1 MDSTQAALVA
11 LVVGV
16 LIGSALAALVLMAL
30 RARDRARIEASFELP
45 DGTRSVLQGMDD
57 VAVVVDTSLLIVAA
71 SPPAELFGMQ
81 EGQDLPGDDLRLLV
95 RAARRAEHPESEN
108 LRLKRG
114 IEPRLVTARASV
126 ITARL
131 TLVVIRDITE
141 RERVEEMR
149 RDFVANT
156 SHELKTPVGAV
167 TLLAEAIESAA
178 DDPDQ
183 VRHFAS
189 RLTAEAGRLGQLT
202 SRIMNLSRLQSAD
215 DLTELRDVSVDEV
228 VAAAI
233 ESQWLAAQSADIT
246 IARGGSRRAYVR
258 GDVQVLTDMLPLQ
271 GASLVTGVVLALAL
285 PIVNGILITSVGQSV
300 VGRKATVG
308 EVWAQVRSKVWP
320 LIGFSFLSNLVV
332 YVATFLYVL
341 LTILG
346 FTVGV
351 GLGIVLLLLGLAGL
365 VAFLAWFIVR
375 TLLIPPALVLEG
387 QGFRSAVVRGWT
399 LTRGAYWRTLGISLL
414 AYIAVSVIASIVV
427 YPFSAITTFLVTDT
441 FGVLALTAV
450 AQIISSVVTSVFL
463 AGVVSLLYIDV
474 RMRRE
479 GLDVELTAAANEHA
493 EHGTA

>member
-1 MDSTQAALVA
+1 MIGSAAAQNVRSLCARHSTLVFMDSTQAALVA

-16 LIGSALAALVLMAL
+16 LIGGALAALVLMAL

-81 EGQDLPGDDLRLLV
+81 EGQDLPGDELRLLV

-108 LRLKRG
+108 LRLRRG

-189 RLTAEAGRLGQLT
+189 RLSAEAGRLGQLT

-228 VAAAI
+228 VAAAV
-233 ESQWLAAQSADIT
+233 ESQSLAAQSADIT
-246 IARGGSRRAYVR
+246 VSRGGSRRAYVR
-258 GDVQVLTDMLPLQ
+258 GDVQVLTE
-271 GASLVTGVVLALAL
+271 A
-285 PIVNGILITSVGQSV
+285 VG
-300 VGRKATVG
+300 
-308 EVWAQVRSKVWP
+308 
-320 LIGFSFLSNLVV
+320 NLVANAIA
-332 YVATFLYVL
+332 YSPPGAQ
-341 LTILG
+341 
-346 FTVGV
+346 VGV
-351 GLGIVLLLLGLAGL
+351 GVK
-365 VAFLAWFIVR
+365 
-375 TLLIPPALVLEG
+375 LI
-387 QGFRSAVVRGWT
+387 
-399 LTRGAYWRTLGISLL
+399 
-414 AYIAVSVIASIVV
+414 
-427 YPFSAITTFLVTDT
+427 D
-441 FGVLALTAV
+441 
-450 AQIISSVVTSVFL
+450 
-463 AGVVSLLYIDV
+463 GVVSIAVTDRGIGISEDEQRRVFERFYRADQARSRRTGGTGLGLSIVKHAVQRHGGEIELWSRPGRGSTFTMRLPAVDPPLDLPNKK
-474 RMRRE
+474 RRE
-479 GLDVELTAAANEHA
+479 KKKKKAAKAAALNREK
-493 EHGTA
+493 TP

>member
-1 MDSTQAALVA
+1 MIGSAAAQNVRSLCARHSTLVFMDSTQAALVA

-16 LIGSALAALVLMAL
+16 LIGGALAALVLMAL

-81 EGQDLPGDDLRLLV
+81 EGQDLPGDELRLLV

-108 LRLKRG
+108 LRLRRG

-131 TLVVIRDITE
+131 TLIVIRDITE

-189 RLTAEAGRLGQLT
+189 RLSAEAGRLGQLT

-228 VAAAI
+228 VAAAV
-233 ESQWLAAQSADIT
+233 ESQSLAAQSADIT
-246 IARGGSRRAYVR
+246 VSRGGSRRAYVR
-258 GDVQVLTDMLPLQ
+258 GDVQVLTE
-271 GASLVTGVVLALAL
+271 A
-285 PIVNGILITSVGQSV
+285 VG
-300 VGRKATVG
+300 
-308 EVWAQVRSKVWP
+308 
-320 LIGFSFLSNLVV
+320 NLVANAIA
-332 YVATFLYVL
+332 YSPPGAQ
-341 LTILG
+341 
-346 FTVGV
+346 VGV
-351 GLGIVLLLLGLAGL
+351 GVK
-365 VAFLAWFIVR
+365 
-375 TLLIPPALVLEG
+375 LI
-387 QGFRSAVVRGWT
+387 
-399 LTRGAYWRTLGISLL
+399 
-414 AYIAVSVIASIVV
+414 
-427 YPFSAITTFLVTDT
+427 D
-441 FGVLALTAV
+441 
-450 AQIISSVVTSVFL
+450 
-463 AGVVSLLYIDV
+463 GVVSIAVTDRGIGISEDEQRRVFERFYRADQARSRRTGGTGLGLSIVKHAVQRHGGEIELWSRPGRGSTFTMRLPAVDPPLDLPNKK
-474 RMRRE
+474 RRE
-479 GLDVELTAAANEHA
+479 KKKKKAAKAAALNREK
-493 EHGTA
+493 TP

>member
-1 MDSTQAALVA
+1 MIVSAAAQNVRSLCARHSTLVFMDSTQAALVA

-16 LIGSALAALVLMAL
+16 LIGGALAALVLMAL

-81 EGQDLPGDDLRLLV
+81 EGQDLPGDELRLLV

-108 LRLKRG
+108 LRLRRG

-189 RLTAEAGRLGQLT
+189 RLSAEAGRLGQLT

-228 VAAAI
+228 VAAAV
-233 ESQWLAAQSADIT
+233 ESQSLAAQSADIT
-246 IARGGSRRAYVR
+246 VSRGGSRRAYVR
-258 GDVQVLTDMLPLQ
+258 GDVQVLTE
-271 GASLVTGVVLALAL
+271 A
-285 PIVNGILITSVGQSV
+285 VG
-300 VGRKATVG
+300 
-308 EVWAQVRSKVWP
+308 
-320 LIGFSFLSNLVV
+320 NLVANAIA
-332 YVATFLYVL
+332 YSPPGAQ
-341 LTILG
+341 
-346 FTVGV
+346 VGV
-351 GLGIVLLLLGLAGL
+351 GVK
-365 VAFLAWFIVR
+365 
-375 TLLIPPALVLEG
+375 LI
-387 QGFRSAVVRGWT
+387 
-399 LTRGAYWRTLGISLL
+399 
-414 AYIAVSVIASIVV
+414 
-427 YPFSAITTFLVTDT
+427 D
-441 FGVLALTAV
+441 
-450 AQIISSVVTSVFL
+450 
-463 AGVVSLLYIDV
+463 GVVSIAVTDRGIGISEDEQRRVFERFYRADQARSRRTGGTGLGLSIVKHAVQRHGGEIELWSRPGRGSTFTMRLPAVDPPLDLPNKK
-474 RMRRE
+474 RRE
-479 GLDVELTAAANEHA
+479 KKKKKAAKAAALNREK
-493 EHGTA
+493 TP

>member
-1 MDSTQAALVA
+1 MIVSAAAQNVRSLCARHSTLVFMDSTQAALVA

-16 LIGSALAALVLMAL
+16 LIGGALAALVLMAL

-81 EGQDLPGDDLRLLV
+81 EGQDLPGDELRLLV

-108 LRLKRG
+108 LRLRRG

-189 RLTAEAGRLGQLT
+189 RLSAEAGRLGQLT

-233 ESQWLAAQSADIT
+233 ESQSLAAQSADIT
-246 IARGGSRRAYVR
+246 VSRGGSRRAYVR
-258 GDVQVLTDMLPLQ
+258 GDVQVLTE
-271 GASLVTGVVLALAL
+271 A
-285 PIVNGILITSVGQSV
+285 VG
-300 VGRKATVG
+300 
-308 EVWAQVRSKVWP
+308 
-320 LIGFSFLSNLVV
+320 NLVANAIA
-332 YVATFLYVL
+332 YSPPGAQ
-341 LTILG
+341 
-346 FTVGV
+346 VGV
-351 GLGIVLLLLGLAGL
+351 GVK
-365 VAFLAWFIVR
+365 
-375 TLLIPPALVLEG
+375 LI
-387 QGFRSAVVRGWT
+387 
-399 LTRGAYWRTLGISLL
+399 
-414 AYIAVSVIASIVV
+414 
-427 YPFSAITTFLVTDT
+427 D
-441 FGVLALTAV
+441 
-450 AQIISSVVTSVFL
+450 
-463 AGVVSLLYIDV
+463 GVVSIAVTDRGIGISEDEQRRVFERFYRADQARSRRTGGTGLGLSIVKHAVQRHGGEIELWSRPGRGSTFTMRLPAVDPPLDLPDKK
-474 RMRRE
+474 RRE
-479 GLDVELTAAANEHA
+479 KKKKKAAKAAALNREK
-493 EHGTA
+493 TP

>member
-16 LIGSALAALVLMAL
+16 AIGGALAALVLMAL

-57 VAVVVDTSLLIVAA
+57 VAVVVDSSLLIVAS

-81 EGQDLPGDDLRLLV
+81 EGQDLPGDGLRLLV
-95 RAARRAEHPESEN
+95 RAARRADHPESEN
-108 LRLKRG
+108 LRLRRG
-114 IEPRLVTARASV
+114 IEPRLVTARASA

-228 VAAAI
+228 IASAV
-233 ESQWLAAQSADIT
+233 ESQSLAAQSADIT
-246 IARGGSRRAYVR
+246 ISRGGSRRAYVR
-258 GDVQVLTDMLPLQ
+258 GDVQVLTE
-271 GASLVTGVVLALAL
+271 AVA
-285 PIVNGILITSVGQSV
+285 
-300 VGRKATVG
+300 
-308 EVWAQVRSKVWP
+308 
-320 LIGFSFLSNLVV
+320 NLVANAIA
-332 YVATFLYVL
+332 YSPPGAQ
-341 LTILG
+341 
-346 FTVGV
+346 VGV
-351 GLGIVLLLLGLAGL
+351 GVKVIDGVVAIAVTDRGIGIPEDEQRRVFERFYRADQARSRRTGGTGLGLS
-365 VAFLAWFIVR
+365 IVKHAVQR
-375 TLLIPPALVLEG
+375 HGGEIELWSRPGRGSTFTVRIPAVDPPADLVDKK
-387 QGFRSAVVRGWT
+387 RRAAKKKKKAAKSA
-399 LTRGAYWRTLGISLL
+399 
-414 AYIAVSVIASIVV
+414 AVK
-427 YPFSAITTFLVTDT
+427 
-441 FGVLALTAV
+441 
-450 AQIISSVVTSVFL
+450 
-463 AGVVSLLYIDV
+463 
-474 RMRRE
+474 RE
-479 GLDVELTAAANEHA
+479 KTP
-493 EHGTA
+493 